1 MTKNDDENLQ
11 NSIKYQICDNAYADG
26 DVNVRD
32 H

>member
-1 MTKNDDENLQ
+1 MTKDDDENLQ
-11 NSIKYQICDNAYADG
+11 NSIKCQICDNAYPDG